1 MSGRTRGLEVNES
14 REKVVV
20 QRLDVMAL
28 QVNIEELVLVRVGS
42 CCSCQ
47 FVWFVW
53 FVWFVSV
60 RVGSCRFVFFLM
72 ARVVRVGSCRF
83 VSLVSIRDTHI
94 SCLCS
99 LVSVCDTLC
108 QFVSVRSDITQHTNV
123 FLDRVLDRHTYIN

>member
-1 MSGRTRGLEVNES
+1 MARWYRDGTVYRDRERLTEYDRESEKPLSVHKRARPGHTTAHAQSGESAVERWRYEVNES

-60 RVGSCRFVFFLM
+60 RVGSCSF
-72 ARVVRVGSCRF
+72 
-83 VSLVSIRDTHI
+83 
-94 SCLCS
+94 
-99 LVSVCDTLC
+99 
-108 QFVSVRSDITQHTNV
+108 
-123 FLDRVLDRHTYIN
+123 

>member
-1 MSGRTRGLEVNES
+1 MELYISYRRDLISVIFGVRRSVPACREVNES

-60 RVGSCRFVFFLM
+60 RVGSCRFVS
-72 ARVVRVGSCRF
+72 VRVLSSGSCCACRF
-83 VSLVSIRDTHI
+83 VS
-94 SCLCS
+94 
-99 LVSVCDTLC
+99 
-108 QFVSVRSDITQHTNV
+108 VRVACVDS
-123 FLDRVLDRHTYIN
+123 